1 MGAVWRIAF
10 YGLVI
15 LIFAYLLFPILVVI
29 PLSFSSGKYL
39 TFPPP
44 GFSLQWYMNFF
55 TRSAWTDSAW
65 LSIWVGLAVTA
76 LSTLLGTPAAIGL
89 VRGKFAGKKLVNALI
104 LSPVIAPGIIV
115 AIGLYFAYASYG
127 LVGRPLALVLGHTA
141 LAVPFVVI
149 NVSST
154 LYGVDRRLEY
164 AALSLG
170 ASPWATFRQVTLP
183 LIRPGI
189 FAGAVFAFITSFDEL
204 LVALFLSGTT
214 AVTLPRRMWEQIR
227 FDIDPTLASVSTL
240 LITITTSLMV
250 GAPAAQDAA
259 RRARALPGLRV
270 GLHLTLAARS
280 LLARQRTLRVSAA
293 LSTRQAAAAASCSC
307 SCSKVRLSN
316 TATEPSPV
324 TSALSRAGAQD
335 RSHSRARA
343 CHCAR
348 SLPGSLSGALTGS
361 APRRR

>member
-1 MGAVWRIAF
+1 MAAVWRIAF
-10 YGLVI
+10 YALVI
-15 LIFAYLLFPILVVI
+15 LIFAYLLFPILIVI
-29 PLSFSSGKYL
+29 PLSFSSGKYM

-44 GFSLQWYMNFF
+44 GFSLQWYANFF

-65 LSIWVGLAVTA
+65 LS
-76 LSTLLGTPAAIGL
+76 
-89 VRGKFAGKKLVNALI
+89 RFAGKKLVNALI

-164 AALSLG
+164 AALNLG
-170 ASPWATFRQVTLP
+170 ATPWATFRQITLP

-204 LVALFLSGTT
+204 LVSLFLSGTT

-250 GAPAAQDAA
+250 GAE
-259 RRARALPGLRV
+259 
-270 GLHLTLAARS
+270 
-280 LLARQRTLRVSAA
+280 LL
-293 LSTRQAAAAASCSC
+293 
-307 SCSKVRLSN
+307 
-316 TATEPSPV
+316 
-324 TSALSRAGAQD
+324 
-335 RSHSRARA
+335 
-343 CHCAR
+343 
-348 SLPGSLSGALTGS
+348 
-361 APRRR
+361 RRRSERLRTAPVGQ

>member
-10 YGLVI
+10 YALVI
-15 LIFAYLLFPILVVI
+15 LIFAYLLFPILIVI

-44 GFSLQWYMNFF
+44 GFSLQWYVNFF

-127 LVGRPLALVLGHTA
+127 LVAGRWLSLGHTA

-149 NVSST
+149 NVSSA

-170 ASPWATFRQVTLP
+170 AAPGDVPPDHSAADPARHLRRRGLRLHHLFRRAARRCFSPA
-183 LIRPGI
+183 
-189 FAGAVFAFITSFDEL
+189 
-204 LVALFLSGTT
+204 
-214 AVTLPRRMWEQIR
+214 RRR
-227 FDIDPTLASVSTL
+227 SPCRGGCGSRSSFDIDPTLASVSTL

-250 GAPAAQDAA
+250 GAE
-259 RRARALPGLRV
+259 
-270 GLHLTLAARS
+270 
-280 LLARQRTLRVSAA
+280 LL
-293 LSTRQAAAAASCSC
+293 
-307 SCSKVRLSN
+307 
-316 TATEPSPV
+316 
-324 TSALSRAGAQD
+324 
-335 RSHSRARA
+335 
-343 CHCAR
+343 
-348 SLPGSLSGALTGS
+348 
-361 APRRR
+361 RRRSERLRTAPVG

>member
-1 MGAVWRIAF
+1 MRRVSRIAF

-15 LIFAYLLFPILVVI
+15 LIFAYLLFPILIVI

-44 GFSLQWYMNFF
+44 GFSLQWYANFF
-55 TRSAWTDSAW
+55 ARSAWTDSAW

-170 ASPWATFRQVTLP
+170 ASPWATFRQSHSAADPARHLRRRG
-183 LIRPGI
+183 LR
-189 FAGAVFAFITSFDEL
+189 L
-204 LVALFLSGTT
+204 HHLV
-214 AVTLPRRMWEQIR
+214 RR
-227 FDIDPTLASVSTL
+227 V
-240 LITITTSLMV
+240 
-250 GAPAAQDAA
+250 A
-259 RRARALPGLRV
+259 RRAVSLRHDGGHPAAADVGADPLRYRSDARFGLDATDHDHDQPDGRRR
-270 GLHLTLAARS
+270 TLAPPVRASSHRPGWPI
-280 LLARQRTLRVSAA
+280 VS
-293 LSTRQAAAAASCSC
+293 
-307 SCSKVRLSN
+307 
-316 TATEPSPV
+316 TA
-324 TSALSRAGAQD
+324 
-335 RSHSRARA
+335 
-343 CHCAR
+343 
-348 SLPGSLSGALTGS
+348 
-361 APRRR
+361 

>member
-1 MGAVWRIAF
+1 MRGVSRIAF

-15 LIFAYLLFPILVVI
+15 LIFAYLLFRILIVI

-44 GFSLQWYMNFF
+44 GFSLQWYENFF
-55 TRSAWTDSAW
+55 ARSAWTDSAW
-65 LSIWVGLAVTA
+65 LSIWV

-183 LIRPGI
+183 LIRPGV

-250 GAPAAQDAA
+250 GAE
-259 RRARALPGLRV
+259 
-270 GLHLTLAARS
+270 
-280 LLARQRTLRVSAA
+280 LL
-293 LSTRQAAAAASCSC
+293 
-307 SCSKVRLSN
+307 
-316 TATEPSPV
+316 
-324 TSALSRAGAQD
+324 
-335 RSHSRARA
+335 
-343 CHCAR
+343 
-348 SLPGSLSGALTGS
+348 
-361 APRRR
+361 RRRSERLRTAPVGR